1 MKIWPWSEI
10 AELKKAL
17 RISRAQTAACGL
29 AAVGEYY
36 LFLQEGQFVSP
47 DIWSD
52 SLIAVI
58 KLRNELDKYPKP
70 PPEDFDT
77 AKMKYVASYAKGR
90 IMTIRTVEELI
101 SSLQKENPKS
111 QVCIHSDGL
120 ARELDAVEAD
130 RQLDLV
136 VLWAKDIA

>member
-29 AAVGEYY
+29 AAAGEYY

-58 KLRNELDKYPKP
+58 KLRNELDRYPN
-70 PPEDFDT
+70 PPE
-77 AKMKYVASYAKGR
+77 G
-90 IMTIRTVEELI
+90 
-101 SSLQKENPKS
+101 
-111 QVCIHSDGL
+111 
-120 ARELDAVEAD
+120 
-130 RQLDLV
+130 
-136 VLWAKDIA
+136 